1 MNELQE
7 LCETIAARVPE
18 AEIAIDEPL
27 SPTGAWW
34 ADISRHPYHAVV
46 EWKPGRGFGISNTDG
61 GYGEGADA
69 VVSTAG
75 EALDQVLKL
84 LDARQPA
91 APVR

>member
-1 MNELQE
+1 
-7 LCETIAARVPE
+7 
-18 AEIAIDEPL
+18 
-27 SPTGAWW
+27 
-34 ADISRHPYHAVV
+34 VV